1 MTGHKFCAAILVLLA
16 AFHAEGAVK
25 LDKDLRR
32 ETRNLLLQ
40 SDLKSYAPYVGGG
53 FIEAL
58 PGNWKF
64 ITDAYYDKAEWSDAL
79 THTGADIAGYTI
91 APVIV
96 DGLLASS
103 ESQFAILLKEA
114 EAGVFCW
121 SAGKEFFSY
130 STGGITHSE
139 FTGRLKSLSSD
150 YVKNIPVKILGFLAS
165 RAGCS
170 FISPVVIIAG
180 AFAVQRVEEWHEFQR
195 WKNTVY
201 VDDIRAI
208 LGDDLMRDFTLANPE
223 TRFNMADPE
232 KRPSLANSERRKS
245 IAQP

>member
-1 MTGHKFCAAILVLLA
+1 MRSLLCAIMLA
-16 AFHAEGAVK
+16 VTTAFQAEGA
-25 LDKDLRR
+25 LRLEKDLKR
-32 ETRNLLLQ
+32 ETREALLK
-40 SDLKSYAPYVGGG
+40 SELKSYAPYAGGG

-58 PGNWKF
+58 SGNWKF
-64 ITDAYYDKAEWSDAL
+64 ISNAYDDKAEWSDAL
-79 THTGADIAGYTI
+79 THTGADIAGYTLTPMI
-91 APVIV
+91 F

-130 STGGITHSE
+130 STGSITHSE

-150 YVKNIPVKILGFLAS
+150 YVKNIPVRILGFLVS
-165 RAGCS
+165 KAGYS

-180 AFAVQRVEEWHEFQR
+180 SFAIQRVHEWHEFKR
-195 WKNTVY
+195 WQNTVY

-208 LGDDLMRDFTLANPE
+208 LGDNLINAFTLANPE
-223 TRFNMADPE
+223 THS
-232 KRPSLANSERRKS
+232 SLANPETHSSLANPERRKS
-245 IAQP
+245 IANP

>member
-1 MTGHKFCAAILVLLA
+1 MTGRKFCAAMLALLV
-16 AFHAEGAVK
+16 AFQAEGAVK
-25 LDKDLRR
+25 LDKDLQR
-32 ETRNLLLQ
+32 ETRNLLLR
-40 SDLKSYAPYVGGG
+40 SDLKGYAPYVKGG

-58 PGNWKF
+58 SGNWKF
-64 ITDAYYDKAEWSDAL
+64 ITNAYDDKAEWSDAL
-79 THTGADIAGYTI
+79 THTGADIAGYTL

-114 EAGVFCW
+114 EVGVFCW

-130 STGGITHSE
+130 ITGGITHSE

-150 YVKNIPVKILGFLAS
+150 HVNNIPVKVIGFLVS
-165 RAGCS
+165 RAGYS

-180 AFAVQRVEEWHEFQR
+180 SFAIQRVEEWYEFRR

-201 VDDIRAI
+201 IDDIRAV
-208 LGDDLMRDFTLANPE
+208 LGDDLINAFTLANPE
-223 TRFNMADPE
+223 RH
-232 KRPSLANSERRKS
+232 PSLANPERRKS